1 MMTARYAGFLQRS
14 LPPFWPTTD
23 KQMVLGALA
32 RLDSVAPP
40 PIPVAEPALRS
51 LTGSGPE
58 AAATQLQPVTEDPG
72 PLEGA
77 STTAGPTPVA
87 DSSRSA
93 VTGGHAWTS
102 EQDDEL
108 RDAAEAGMAIEELV
122 DHFEV
127 PAEAIATRVDQLGLT
142 LASGALFE

>member
-32 RLDSVAPP
+32 RLDAVAPP
-40 PIPVAEPALRS
+40 PIPVAEPALRT
-51 LTGSGPE
+51 LTGSAPE
-58 AAATQLQPVTEDPG
+58 AAPTQLQPVTEDPG

-77 STTAGPTPVA
+77 STAIGPTPVA

-93 VTGGHAWTS
+93 VTGGHAWTTD
-102 EQDDEL
+102 QDDEL
-108 RDAAEAGMAIEELV
+108 RDAAEAGMQLEELV
-122 DHFEV
+122 DHFELPV
-127 PAEAIATRVDQLGLT
+127 EAIATRADQLGLT
-142 LASGALFE
+142 LATGALFD